1 MTTRAKEIREL
12 GNTGYL
18 EVDANGNV
26 GIGDASPSEKLN
38 VAGNIMLE
46 GSDQFMYL
54 SNVGTGNSGIY
65 VRGISGSTT
74 LRSHSTGIFTWE
86 VLGSEKMRLDSSGQW
101 TMPSS
106 GRVGIGISNPS
117 ANFDVRPSRTDTDPL
132 IALFANQASGEDTR
146 VMISTIAN
154 QSGDPYIKF
163 DSGGSNMIVGQ
174 FWQGTS
180 NNQLKL
186 GVGER
191 PSDGN
196 FKGITVNGSGNV
208 GIGTSSPSVNLHVE
222 GNIKSNSGFM
232 INPQTININT
242 TVASDENASITGPIT
257 VEADL
262 IINGNL
268 TVI

>member
-18 EVDANGNV
+18 EVDANG
-26 GIGDASPSEKLN
+26 K
-38 VAGNIMLE
+38 
-46 GSDQFMYL
+46 
-54 SNVGTGNSGIY
+54 
-65 VRGISGSTT
+65 
-74 LRSHSTGIFTWE
+74 
-86 VLGSEKMRLDSSGQW
+86 
-101 TMPSS
+101 
-106 GRVGIGISNPS
+106 VGIGISNPS
-117 ANFDVRPSRTDTDPL
+117 ANFDVRPTRTDTDPL

-196 FKGITVNGSGNV
+196 FKGITVTGSGDV
-208 GIGTSSPSVNLHVE
+208 GIGISSPSVNLHVE

-242 TVASDENASITGPIT
+242 TIANDENASVTGPIT